1 MKGGCGPSFYIPEQ
15 NNKRKGAMVMEKL
28 LYLSPEWAAE
38 VKKRLIEGLSPE
50 KMNNLTSSM
59 NNVYKNCPGGE
70 DMYFFAGFADGAVDC
85 VETGEGEGPKAEFTI
100 TGDYETFAK
109 ISRAELGAQ
118 RALMSGRLKLRGNMV
133 KALKL
138 ASLCDRVNKII
149 ATIPTQFE

>member
-1 MKGGCGPSFYIPEQ
+1 
-15 NNKRKGAMVMEKL
+15 MEKL

-38 VKKRLIEGLSPE
+38 VEKRLREGLTPE

-59 NNVYKNCPGGE
+59 NNIYTNCPGNE
-70 DMYFFAGFADGAVDC
+70 AEKHFFVGFKDGGISS
-85 VETGEGEGPKAEFTI
+85 VETGAGKGPAAEFTI
-100 TGDYETFAK
+100 TGDFDTFAK

-118 RALMSGRLKLRGNMV
+118 KALMGGKLKLRGNMV

-138 ASLCDRVNKII
+138 ASLVDRVNKII

>member
-1 MKGGCGPSFYIPEQ
+1 
-15 NNKRKGAMVMEKL
+15 MEKL
-28 LYLSPEWAAE
+28 LYLSTEWAKE
-38 VKKRLIEGLSPE
+38 VKKQLEVGLTPE

-59 NNVYKNCPGGE
+59 NNVYTNCPSGAAE
-70 DMYFFAGFADGAVDC
+70 KYFFVGFADGRVER
-85 VETGEGEGPKAEFTI
+85 VETGEGKGPQAEFTI
-100 TGDYETFAK
+100 TGDYETFAQ

-138 ASLCDRVNKII
+138 ASLVDRINKII

>member
-1 MKGGCGPSFYIPEQ
+1 
-15 NNKRKGAMVMEKL
+15 MEKW
-28 LYLSPEWAAE
+28 LYLSPEWGEE
-38 VKKRLIEGLSPE
+38 VEKRLREGLTPE

-59 NNVYKNCPGGE
+59 TNVYAHCPGNDAE
-70 DMYFFAGFADGAVDC
+70 KHFHVAFEDGAVKS
-85 VETGEGEGPKAEFTI
+85 VKVGAGAGPKAEFTI

-118 RALMSGRLKLRGNMV
+118 KALMGGKLKLRGNMV

-138 ASLCDRVNKII
+138 ASLVDRLNKII

>member
-1 MKGGCGPSFYIPEQ
+1 MG
-15 NNKRKGAMVMEKL
+15 KL
-28 LYLSPEWAAE
+28 QYLSGEWAAE
-38 VKKRLIEGLSPE
+38 VKKRLREGLTPE

-59 NNVYKNCPGGE
+59 NNLYKNCPGGA
-70 DMYFFAGFADGAVDC
+70 DKYFFVGFADGVVER

-118 RALMSGRLKLRGNMV
+118 RALMGGKLKLRGNMV

-138 ASLCDRVNKII
+138 ASLCDRINKIV
-149 ATIPTQFE
+149 ATIPAEY